1 MILIIYVITGIFGK
15 ITIFDKILD
24 LTRITGPTFW
34 DKKISTFT
42 HLDRIPQVPQH
53 VPNIGLNESFM
64 VFGASGL
71 AFNIF
76 SRLRPSH

>member
-1 MILIIYVITGIFGK
+1 MILIIYVITGIF
-15 ITIFDKILD
+15 
-24 LTRITGPTFW
+24 GPTFW